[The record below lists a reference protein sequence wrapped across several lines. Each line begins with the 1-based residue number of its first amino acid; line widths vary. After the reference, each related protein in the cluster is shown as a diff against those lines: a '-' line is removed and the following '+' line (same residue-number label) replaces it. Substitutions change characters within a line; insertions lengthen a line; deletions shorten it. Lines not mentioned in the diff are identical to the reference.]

1 MEHIATRLTSPR
13 GIMGMFNSSKNQVN
27 FTLGGI
33 SNKRTGLSV
42 DCGPLGKKESRD
54 QSMISISDLETKS
67 PSKRIQKSITDSIA
81 SKLAVS
87 NRRSTM
93 IT

>member
-54 QSMISISDLETKS
+54 
-67 PSKRIQKSITDSIA
+67 
-81 SKLAVS
+81 
-87 NRRSTM
+87 
-93 IT
+93 